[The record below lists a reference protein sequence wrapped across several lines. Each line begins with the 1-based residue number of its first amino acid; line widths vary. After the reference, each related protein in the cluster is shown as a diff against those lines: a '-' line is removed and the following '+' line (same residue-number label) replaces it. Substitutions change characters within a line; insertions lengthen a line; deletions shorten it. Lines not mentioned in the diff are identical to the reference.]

1 MKIKLK
7 NSEKWID
14 FAKSAKWRSYN
25 KMNNEQIKDFCC
37 SVVVG
42 FSVFFALTTEGA
54 SAAFFFALAAMA
66 YALIQMIV
74 DD

>member
-14 FAKSAKWRSYN
+14 FAKSSKWRSYN

-37 SVVVG
+37 VVVG
-42 FSVFFALTTEGA
+42 FSVFFALTEGA